1 MQDSNMT
8 RSALTI
14 CSARQTYTFYLC
26 NVAALNCASIGL
38 WSFLFVT
45 IAHNCTQR
53 IRPVIYY
60 FEQFLRYS
68 NFLTYPI
75 RCDAYQAL
83 AFSVCFIFVIV
94 YESQNFHLLLASTY
108 YSSFTV
114 LLVFTCV
121 KLVPNPL

>member
-14 CSARQTYTFYLC
+14 CSARADITFSLC
-26 NVAALNCASIGL
+26 NDAALNCASIGL

-68 NFLTYPI
+68 NSLGIPYVVTHTKLWLF
-75 RCDAYQAL
+75 QFAL
-83 AFSVCFIFVIV
+83 FFVIV
-94 YESQNFHLLLASTY
+94 YENQNFHLYLPRPTI
-108 YSSFTV
+108 
-114 LLVFTCV
+114 
-121 KLVPNPL
+121 NPSKSCLFLHV